1 MKVQVNP
8 RNQCLNNI
16 VLQLLGKTK
25 SFLHKYFIY
34 CRTRIYTMII
44 NTIHGQFDI
53 TQSLFEEI
61 MRNNPEWILLEA
73 DKSTQEAND
82 HIMFNYLKAH
92 PDDYENAYQ
101 YTTKMHK
108 QDDKEISDQGYR
120 KIAKFYAKMKNH
132 DEELKNPN
140 GKKDGFRQFVL
151 NTEGPNALA
160 KASMPQ
166 IVQMIQKFN
175 RNQELHKQIQEAET
189 LAIGVIKRV
198 KDVIQTYAGLA
209 GSHIS
214 GSKSQFNTYDKT
226 KEGNTVNNNTTTPSK
241 SGTPTKEVMVAHVEQ
256 NDDKILNEEDTQNTT
271 TTSEPVMNPTGTY
284 KTTSGTPRKVKT
296 ALQQAFGGF
305 AIEPLFKN
313 VNQAGKA
320 LKYYKAS
327 CHKNNGKSLIDDM
340 IDLMFYIKFDNEEQ
354 IDKKYQKELK
364 KFESMVYSFLHNVVY
379 KLEINNIQHYDN
391 VMQIIRGDPTLNDMF
406 NVNYNYTRQQF
417 DTKEN
422 VIMFRNKQDS
432 IVDFLLVARP
442 LLYQG
447 RKLAK
452 GVIDAFSH
460 LNKTEY

>member
-73 DKSTQEAND
+73 DKATQEAND
-82 HIMFNYLKAH
+82 QIMFNYLKAH
-92 PDDYENAYQ
+92 PDDYENVYQ
-101 YTTKMHK
+101 YTTTMHK

-120 KIAKFYAKMKNH
+120 KIAKLYAKMKNH

-189 LAIGVIKRV
+189 LATGVIKRV
-198 KDVIQTYAGLA
+198 KDVIQRYSGLA

-214 GSKSQFNTYDKT
+214 GTKSQFNTYDKT
-226 KEGNTVNNNTTTPSK
+226 KEGNTANNN
-241 SGTPTKEVMVAHVEQ
+241 VEPQ
-256 NDDKILNEEDTQNTT
+256 QPNNKTQQVKVENVEWDDMEIMNEEVAQNIQP
-271 TTSEPVMNPTGTY
+271 TSEPVMNPTGTY

-313 VNQAGKA
+313 VNR
-320 LKYYKAS
+320 S
-327 CHKNNGKSLIDDM
+327 
-340 IDLMFYIKFDNEEQ
+340 MFEN
-354 IDKKYQKELK
+354 KK
-364 KFESMVYSFLHNVVY
+364 H
-379 KLEINNIQHYDN
+379 
-391 VMQIIRGDPTLNDMF
+391 
-406 NVNYNYTRQQF
+406 
-417 DTKEN
+417 
-422 VIMFRNKQDS
+422 
-432 IVDFLLVARP
+432 
-442 LLYQG
+442 
-447 RKLAK
+447 
-452 GVIDAFSH
+452 
-460 LNKTEY
+460 

>member
-1 MKVQVNP
+1 
-8 RNQCLNNI
+8 
-16 VLQLLGKTK
+16 
-25 SFLHKYFIY
+25 
-34 CRTRIYTMII
+34 MII

-61 MRNNPEWILLEA
+61 MRNNPEWILLEDDNA
-73 DKSTQEAND
+73 TRKINAGFAKSQ
-82 HIMFNYLKAH
+82 
-92 PDDYENAYQ
+92 NAGF
-101 YTTKMHK
+101 TI
-108 QDDKEISDQGYR
+108 DEISQLAATGQINDRDAQ
-120 KIAKFYAKMKNH
+120 KIKRERGKQKMH

-151 NTEGPNALA
+151 DTEGTNVLA
-160 KASMPQ
+160 KANIPQ

-175 RNQELHKQIQEAET
+175 RDQELHKQIQEAET
-189 LAIGVIKRV
+189 LATGVIKRV

-214 GSKSQFNTYDKT
+214 GTKSQFNTYDKT
-226 KEGNTVNNNTTTPSK
+226 KEGNTVNNNVASQQ
-241 SGTPTKEVMVAHVEQ
+241 PTDDNQTQTVKFENVEW
-256 NDDKILNEEDTQNTT
+256 DDMEIMNEEVAQNIQP
-271 TTSEPVMNPTGTY
+271 TSEPVMNPTGMY
-284 KTTSGTPRKVKT
+284 KITSGTPRKVKT

-354 IDKKYQKELK
+354 IDEKYQEELK

-391 VMQIIRGDPTLNDMF
+391 VLQIIRGDPTLNDMF
-406 NVNYNYTRQQF
+406 NINYNYTRQQF

-422 VIMFRNKQDS
+422 IIMFRNKRDS
-432 IVDFLLVARP
+432 IVDFLLVTRP

>member
-1 MKVQVNP
+1 
-8 RNQCLNNI
+8 
-16 VLQLLGKTK
+16 
-25 SFLHKYFIY
+25 
-34 CRTRIYTMII
+34 MII

-61 MRNNPEWILLEA
+61 MRNNPEWILLEDDETTQKINLDTIYKDIKIHPENLRKWFNA
-73 DKSTQEAND
+73 AKSGSLKGVGLTQE
-82 HIMFNYLKAH
+82 
-92 PDDYENAYQ
+92 
-101 YTTKMHK
+101 
-108 QDDKEISDQGYR
+108 EIDEFIR
-120 KIAKFYAKMKNH
+120 VH
-132 DEELKNPN
+132 DEELSEL
-140 GKKDGFRQFVL
+140 FRQNAMKRRQETNDTS
-151 NTEGPNALA
+151 NTSTENNEETETIENPD
-160 KASMPQ
+160 MPK
-166 IVQMIQKFN
+166 IIQMIQKFN
-175 RNQELHKQIQEAET
+175 RDQELHKQIQEAET
-189 LAIGVIKRV
+189 LATGVIKRV

-214 GSKSQFNTYDKT
+214 GTKSQFNTYDKT

-241 SGTPTKEVMVAHVEQ
+241 SGTQTKEVMVAHVEQ

-284 KTTSGTPRKVKT
+284 KITSGTPRKVKT

-354 IDKKYQKELK
+354 IDEKYQEEMK

-391 VMQIIRGDPTLNDMF
+391 VLQIIRGDPTLNDMF
-406 NVNYNYTRQQF
+406 NINYNYTRQQF

-422 VIMFRNKQDS
+422 VIMFRNKRDS

>member
-1 MKVQVNP
+1 
-8 RNQCLNNI
+8 
-16 VLQLLGKTK
+16 
-25 SFLHKYFIY
+25 
-34 CRTRIYTMII
+34 MII

-73 DKSTQEAND
+73 DKATQEAND
-82 HIMFNYLKAH
+82 QIMLNYLRAH
-92 PDDYENAYQ
+92 PDDYENVYQ

-108 QDDKEISDQGYR
+108 QDDKEISDKGWK
-120 KIAKFYAKMKNH
+120 KISQLYAKMKNH

-189 LAIGVIKRV
+189 LATGVIKRV
-198 KDVIQTYAGLA
+198 KDVIQRYSGLA

-214 GSKSQFNTYDKT
+214 GTKSQFNTYDKT
-226 KEGNTVNNNTTTPSK
+226 KEGNTANNN
-241 SGTPTKEVMVAHVEQ
+241 VAPQQPNNDNQAQQVKVE
-256 NDDKILNEEDTQNTT
+256 NVEWDNMEIMNEEVAKNIQP
-271 TTSEPVMNPTGTY
+271 TSEPVMNPTGTY
-284 KTTSGTPRKVKT
+284 KTTSGNPRKVKT

-305 AIEPLFKN
+305 AIEPLFKD

-391 VMQIIRGDPTLNDMF
+391 VLQIIRGDPTLNDMF
-406 NVNYNYTRQQF
+406 DINYNYTRQQF

-422 VIMFRNKQDS
+422 VIMFRNKRDS

>member
-1 MKVQVNP
+1 
-8 RNQCLNNI
+8 
-16 VLQLLGKTK
+16 
-25 SFLHKYFIY
+25 
-34 CRTRIYTMII
+34 MII

-61 MRNNPEWILLEA
+61 VRNNPEWILLEA
-73 DKSTQEAND
+73 DKATQEAND
-82 HIMFNYLKAH
+82 QIMLNYLRAH
-92 PDDYENAYQ
+92 PDDYENVYQ
-101 YTTKMHK
+101 YTMKMHK
-108 QDDKEISDQGYR
+108 QDDKEISDEGWK
-120 KIAKFYAKMKNH
+120 KISQLYAKMKNH
-132 DEELKNPN
+132 DEELKNPD
-140 GKKDGFRQFVL
+140 GKKDGFKQFVL

-160 KASMPQ
+160 KANIPQ
-166 IVQMIQKFN
+166 IIQMIQKLN
-175 RNQELHKQIQEAET
+175 RDQELHKQIQEAET
-189 LAIGVIKRV
+189 LATGVIKRV

-214 GSKSQFNTYDKT
+214 GTKSQFNTYDKT

-241 SGTPTKEVMVAHVEQ
+241 SGTQTKQVMVAHVEQ
-256 NDDKILNEEDTQNTT
+256 NDDRILNEEDTQNTT

-284 KTTSGTPRKVKT
+284 KITSGTPRKVKT

-354 IDKKYQKELK
+354 IDEKYQEELK

-391 VMQIIRGDPTLNDMF
+391 VLQIIRGDPTLNDMF
-406 NVNYNYTRQQF
+406 NINYNYTRQQF

-422 VIMFRNKQDS
+422 VIMFRNKRDS